1 MPSSW
6 FPKVILGDPKI
17 IGGGPKL
24 LGGGPQKS
32 RGGYKNWGGYLLP
45 VGLDVVGAS
54 EEFDFAGAGGKSF
67 DHPVDLVRFVAG
79 GTDLGRGFGFF
90 FFLGGTHPKTF

>member
-24 LGGGPQKS
+24 LGGGPKNQE
-32 RGGYKNWGGYLLP
+32 GGIKTG
-45 VGLDVVGAS
+45 
-54 EEFDFAGAGGKSF
+54 
-67 DHPVDLVRFVAG
+67 G
-79 GTDLGRGFGFF
+79 GTSYQLGWTLWGR
-90 FFLGGTHPKTF
+90 PKSSILRVPGESRSIIP